1 MSRRNIEKYIPEAI
15 EVLSIKFKNGKI
27 PSSYNG
33 YISSFGASIIQSG
46 LKPTLALF
54 ENQNNQDNTKEDR
67 SVLPKWILKVLDKNT
82 QETSL
87 LRYVI
92 NNNEELLKQKIIDV
106 AIALKLSI
114 RTFELDKGE

>member
-1 MSRRNIEKYIPEAI
+1 MSRKNIEKYIPEAI